1 MANKISSIER
11 LALILCGILLALS
24 VGLYLYGQALG
35 PTESKQ
41 NSLGGDFTLQGLNGP
56 VSLSDF
62 NGKGVVLMFGYT
74 SCPDICPTGL
84 ANLGAAM
91 NRLNE
96 EQQQQVQPIFV
107 SVDPD
112 RDTTQRLDDYT
123 RYFYPGAIGI
133 TGSKTEIDE
142 VVKAYGAFYRMVDM
156 PNSAMAYSVDHSAR
170 IYLIGRDGKLNRLI
184 DHNAP
189 VAELSTAIEALL

>member
-1 MANKISSIER
+1 MAKKLTAIER
-11 LALILCGILLALS
+11 LALVLCGILFVLS

-35 PTESKQ
+35 PSPAKQSK
-41 NSLGGDFTLQGLNGP
+41 LGGDFTLHGLEGP

-74 SCPDICPTGL
+74 YCPDICPTGL

-96 EQQQQVQPIFV
+96 DQQQQVQPIFV
-107 SVDPD
+107 SVDPE
-112 RDTTQRLDDYT
+112 RDTTERLNDYT
-123 RYFYPGAIGI
+123 RYFYPNAIGI
-133 TGSKTEIDE
+133 TGSKSEIDK
-142 VVKAYGAFYRMVDM
+142 VVNAYGAFYRMVEM
-156 PNSAMAYSVDHSAR
+156 PDSAMAYSVDHSAR
-170 IYLIGRDGKLNRLI
+170 IYLIDRDGELNRLI

-189 VAELSTAIEALL
+189 VADLSAAIEALL

>member
-1 MANKISSIER
+1 MAKKLSSIER

-35 PTESKQ
+35 PTPEKQ
-41 NSLGGDFTLQGLNGP
+41 SGLGGDFTLQGVNGP

-74 SCPDICPTGL
+74 YCPDVCPTGL

-91 NRLNE
+91 NRLSE

-112 RDTTQRLDDYT
+112 RDTAERLDDYT
-123 RYFYPGAIGI
+123 RYFYPNAIGI
-133 TGSKTEIDE
+133 TGSKSEIDK
-142 VVKAYGAFYRMVDM
+142 VVNAYGAFYRMVEM
-156 PNSAMAYSVDHSAR
+156 PDSAMAYSVDHSAR
-170 IYLIGRDGKLNRLI
+170 IYLIDRDGNLNRLI

-189 VAELSTAIEALL
+189 VADLSSAIKALL